1 MPMLVTM
8 TSTELGIILPAL
20 LAGLL
25 VLSTHVPMGREVLAR
40 GIIFIDLAIAQI
52 AGLGVIIAFTAG
64 IHEGWEVQLAAV
76 CAALTGAVL
85 LYWAEKLWP
94 DVQEAV
100 IGAAFV
106 VASSASLLLLANHP
120 QGGDHLKEILI
131 GQILWVDYMSLI
143 PVAVLY
149 TAVLLLRRFIVSKD
163 NRLIFYLVFA
173 VTITASVQLVGV
185 YLVFASLILP
195 ALATIRLHKNQL
207 LAAYSIGIAAYLG
220 GLATAAL
227 LDLPAGPVIIML
239 MAVITLFIL
248 LSTSAKT
255 GQT

>member
-1 MPMLVTM
+1 MS
-8 TSTELGIILPAL
+8 STEIGIILPAL

-25 VLSTHVPMGREVLAR
+25 VLSTHVPLGREVLAR

-52 AGLGVIIAFTAG
+52 AGLGVIIAFAAG

-76 CAALTGAVL
+76 CAALTGAVA
-85 LYWAEKLWP
+85 LYWAERMWP

-106 VASSASLLLLANHP
+106 IASSASLLLLANHP
-120 QGGDHLKEILI
+120 QGGEHLMDILI
-131 GQILWVDYMSLI
+131 GQILWVEYVDLI

-149 TAVLLLRRFIVSKD
+149 AAVLLRCCLVSKD
-163 NRLIFYLVFA
+163 SRLVFYLVFA

-195 ALATIRLHKNQL
+195 ALATIRLAKAHL
-207 LAAYSIGIAAYLG
+207 LIAYTIGVVAYLFGLFLAAWM
-220 GLATAAL
+220 
-227 LDLPAGPVIIML
+227 DLPAGPVIIVV
-239 MAVITLFIL
+239 MAAITFLTLIL
-248 LSTSAKT
+248 SQTSVD
-255 GQT
+255 

>member
-1 MPMLVTM
+1 M
-8 TSTELGIILPAL
+8 TSLEIGILFPAL

-25 VLSTHVPMGREVLAR
+25 VLSTHVPLGREVLAR

-76 CAALTGAVL
+76 CAALTGALL
-85 LYWAEKLWP
+85 LYWAEKKWP

-100 IGAAFV
+100 IGATFV
-106 VASSASLLLLANHP
+106 VASSASLLLLASHP
-120 QGGDHLKEILI
+120 QGGEHLKEILI
-131 GQILWVDYMSLI
+131 GQILWVDYRDLL

-149 TAVLLLRRFIVSKD
+149 ATVLLLRRFIMSEG
-163 NRLIFYLVFA
+163 NRLLFYLVFA

-195 ALATIRLHKNQL
+195 ALATVRLEKNQL

-220 GLATAAL
+220 GLAAAAL
-227 LDLPAGPVIIML
+227 LDYPAGPVIIMV
-239 MAVITLFIL
+239 MAAMTLLIL
-248 LSTSAKT
+248 ISTSRKT
-255 GQT
+255 GTA

>member
-1 MPMLVTM
+1 MVVTV
-8 TSTELGIILPAL
+8 TSTELGIIFPAL

-25 VLSTHVPMGREVLAR
+25 VLSTHVPLGREVLAR

-52 AGLGVIIAFTAG
+52 AGLGVIIAYSADV
-64 IHEGWEVQLAAV
+64 HEGWEVQLAAV
-76 CAALTGAVL
+76 CAALTGALL
-85 LYWAEKLWP
+85 LYWAEKMWP

-100 IGAAFV
+100 IGATFV

-131 GQILWVDYMSLI
+131 GQILWVDYMALI

-149 TAVLLLRRFIVSKD
+149 AAVLLLRHFIVAKE
-163 NRLIFYLVFA
+163 NRLTFYLVFA

-195 ALATIRLHKNQL
+195 ALATIRFEKNQL
-207 LAAYSIGIAAYLG
+207 LVAYIIGITAYLG
-220 GLATAAL
+220 GLVVAAL
-227 LDLPAGPVIIML
+227 LDYPAGPVIIMV
-239 MAVITLFIL
+239 MAAISLLTL
-248 LSTSAKT
+248 LSTSRKT
-255 GQT
+255 GRA

>member
-1 MPMLVTM
+1 MVVAMS
-8 TSTELGIILPAL
+8 STEIGIILPAL

-25 VLSTHVPMGREVLAR
+25 VLSTHVPLGREVLAH

-64 IHEGWEVQLAAV
+64 VHEGWEVQLAAV
-76 CAALTGAVL
+76 CAALTGAVM
-85 LYWAEKLWP
+85 LYWAEKMWP

-100 IGAAFV
+100 IGATFV
-106 VASSASLLLLANHP
+106 IASSASLLLLANHP
-120 QGGDHLKEILI
+120 QGGEHLKEILI
-131 GQILWVDYMSLI
+131 GQILWVDYVELI

-149 TAVLLLRRFIVSKD
+149 TAVLLLRNYVVSKD

-195 ALATIRLHKNQL
+195 ALATIRQGKAQL
-207 LAAYSIGIAAYLG
+207 LTAYIFGITGYLAGLLIAAW
-220 GLATAAL
+220 
-227 LDLPAGPVIIML
+227 LDLPAGPVIIMV
-239 MAVITLFIL
+239 MALITLLAL
-248 LSTSAKT
+248 LSTWRVT
-255 GQT
+255 PQT